1 MNTSTFR
8 GLLGFLGWFLLVPG
22 ALTALGAA
30 WLLASG
36 MSLLGGTLTAQGRVV
51 AHEETFVGP
60 SHRKVLARKSIVEFV
75 AGDGRTLRFTDSVA
89 RQLQAVHK
97 VGEAVTVRYPAKDPA
112 QAEISSSTTIRSFIG
127 VVMLLFGAVGM
138 AAGWLLLRLRPRAA
152 APPP

>member
-60 SHRKVLARKSIVEFV
+60 SHRKALARKSIVEFV

-112 QAEISSSTTIRSFIG
+112 QAEISNSTTIRSFIG